1 MTAEA
6 QGAELRLRRDSKEY
20 HHAKDVEFVM
30 TQMLTALRQPMLA
43 IPSRLAP
50 YLLGKTQVAEI
61 VRIEIQNALK
71 ELSGYR
77 SDMFSPPAVEYLCS
91 TVAELYAANR
101 ENGDGIKDSATPER
115 TILGHPRACSF
126 QRFSSSRNR
135 SKKLNYGLPWWR
147 ASTLRPTRCA
157 SSARFRVLS
166 MRGR

>member
-6 QGAELRLRRDSKEY
+6 QGAELRSRRDSKEY

-91 TVAELYAANR
+91 TVAELYAPNR
-101 ENGDGIKDSATPER
+101 ENGDGIKDSATPEENDPGASESLQFSALL
-115 TILGHPRACSF
+115 ILT
-126 QRFSSSRNR
+126 QQE
-135 SKKLNYGLPWWR
+135 
-147 ASTLRPTRCA
+147 
-157 SSARFRVLS
+157 
-166 MRGR
+166 